1 MSGIQL
7 PTKEVALLMSGL
19 EVRKKIIANNKLI
32 AEQPHNIFVLNQKI
46 QELLD
51 ENRRLQ
57 EQCPHE
63 YDETGFC
70 IYCDK
75 EYT

>member
-1 MSGIQL
+1 MNGI
-7 PTKEVALLMSGL
+7 EI
-19 EVRKKIIANNKLI
+19 RKRIIENNKLI

-46 QELLD
+46 QKLLD
-51 ENRRLQ
+51 ENRQLQ
-57 EQCPHE
+57 ELCPHE

-75 EYT
+75 EYQ